1 MMVNESNNM
10 VLITRNEKL
19 VIINKQLIEIK
30 IYK

>member
-1 MMVNESNNM
+1 MVNESNNM